1 MGDYNMSSEPT
12 FSNLQA
18 ELEKTINLL
27 QRSGLGQRV
36 SVPAD
41 PLTSLLEQCQA
52 VSAEIASRSRLRMV
66 HHFAC
71 TGGTLVSKCIA
82 ALPNIILASE
92 IDPLSR
98 LGAATAQDKPLF
110 APTDLIGGILNNPRN
125 VSDAAITQIFK
136 RSVAASLSALS
147 SQGLTLVVRDHPHS
161 HFCTST
167 EISARPTVREML
179 SDEVDVLSVVTVRH
193 PLDSFLSLE
202 HNNWIHFSPRTLDEY
217 CRRYHLFLDR
227 HAPLPL
233 VKYEDFQDDPEKSLK
248 EICKHLSIDYSPL
261 ALDTFWVIALSG
273 DSGRKSR
280 VISKRAR
287 RDINDKVLEEIGKST
302 QYEKLCLRLGYGSF

>member
-1 MGDYNMSSEPT
+1 MSSEPT
-12 FSNLQA
+12 LSNLQA
-18 ELEKTINLL
+18 ELEKTIDLL

-36 SVPAD
+36 SVPAE

-52 VSAEIASRSRLRMV
+52 VSAEIASRSRLRMI

-82 ALPNIILASE
+82 ALPNTILASE

-98 LGAATAQDKPLF
+98 LGAATAQGKPPF
-110 APTDLIGGILNNPRN
+110 APTDLIGGILNAPRH

-136 RSVAASLSALS
+136 SSVTASLSALS
-147 SQGLTLVVRDHPHS
+147 GQGLALVLRDHPHS
-161 HFCTST
+161 HFCTET
-167 EISARPTVREML
+167 EISSRPTVREML
-179 SDEVDVLSVVTVRH
+179 SEEIEVLSVVTVRH

-202 HNNWIHFSPRTLDEY
+202 HNNWIHFAPRTLDEY

-227 HAPLPL
+227 HTPLPL
-233 VKYEDFQDDPEKSLK
+233 IKYEDFQDDPEKSLR
-248 EICKHLSIDYSPL
+248 EICDHLSIDYSPL
-261 ALDTFWVIALSG
+261 ALDTFWVVALSG

-287 RDINDKVLEEIGKST
+287 RDIPDKVLDEIRKST
-302 QYEKLCLRLGYGSF
+302 QYEKLCLRLGYSSF